1 MVKEGIVI
9 VVPKTKDG
17 VCAFLNKQRGKCAIY
32 KHRPWVCRSFGV
44 VEQLPLQCPYIDI
57 NGRTRTPIE
66 TERKIREIEDDKHI
80 RSIEDR
86 PNPTLDAVYKA
97 QTRINAVYTFESP

>member
-1 MVKEGIVI
+1 MK
-9 VVPKTKDG
+9 
-17 VCAFLNKQRGKCAIY
+17 
-32 KHRPWVCRSFGV
+32 KHDNPNYESFV
-44 VEQLPLQCPYIDI
+44 NSTYSELFSPRQILPLQCPYIDI
-57 NGRTRTPIE
+57 NGRTRTLIE